1 MHVVGTA
8 GHVDHGKSTLV
19 EALTGIDP
27 DRLREEKEREMTI
40 VLGFAWL
47 TLPNGKPVGIVDVP
61 GHKDF
66 IKNMLAGVGGIDAAL
81 LVIAADEGMM
91 PQTQEHLDI
100 LNLIQVNGGV
110 IALTKVDL
118 VDDPEWLELVIA
130 DVMEQVEGTPLEN
143 APIVPVS
150 ARTGEGLDKLLA
162 ELEGCLANIPER
174 ADLGRPRLPIDRVF
188 TIAGFGTVVT
198 GTLADGTLR
207 VGQEIEI
214 VPSGR
219 RARIRGLQTH
229 KHKIDEAVPGSRVAI
244 NLTGVDRDE
253 VSTGE
258 VITLPG
264 WLRPTVLVD
273 VQVHYLASAPQP
285 LKHNT
290 EVDFF
295 QGAAEIPARVRLL
308 GVETLAPGEVGWAQL
323 RLSQPVALVRGD
335 RFILRWLSPSVTV
348 GGGVVVDPS
357 PGRRHR
363 RFRPEVIER
372 LETLAHGT
380 PEEIVLQALEAAQPC
395 EARELVKRLTLP
407 LDVIESALNE
417 LLASKQVLILDDLAD
432 ELHPQGTLTEL
443 SRPEASGRF
452 VVSAFGWQE
461 IEGRMRAA
469 LSGYHQ
475 AYPLRRGMPREEL
488 RSRLQERLPHL
499 GGRLFN
505 QVVALAVQ
513 KGIVSQN
520 LASVWLADHVVRL
533 NAEQQHKVDALLQRL
548 ERAGYASPSITECIE
563 QVGEDVY
570 AALVEGNTLVPLNK
584 DVVYLSETVAEMQDR
599 VVAHI
604 RQQGAV
610 TIAQVRD
617 LLNASRKYSLA
628 LMEYLDEQRVTR
640 RVGDTRVLRVRADA
654 G

>member
-47 TLPNGKPVGIVDVP
+47 TLPDGKPVGIVDVP

-66 IKNMLAGVGGIDAAL
+66 IKNMLAGVGGIDVAL
-81 LVIAADEGMM
+81 LVIAADEGIM

-100 LNLIQVNGGV
+100 LNLLQVHGGV

-130 DVMEQVEGTPLEN
+130 DVMEQVEGTPLED

-150 ARTGEGLDKLLA
+150 ARTGEGLDRLVA
-162 ELEGCLANIPER
+162 ELQACLADIPER
-174 ADLGRPRLPIDRVF
+174 VDLGRPRLPIDRVF
-188 TIAGFGTVVT
+188 TIAGFGTVIT
-198 GTLADGTLR
+198 GTLTDGTLR

-229 KHKIDEAVPGSRVAI
+229 KAKIDEAVPGSRVAI

-253 VSTGE
+253 VLVGE
-258 VITLPG
+258 VVTLPG
-264 WLRPTVLVD
+264 WLRPTVLAD
-273 VQVHYLASAPQP
+273 VHLRYLADVSQP
-285 LKHNT
+285 LRHNT

-295 QGAAEIPARVRLL
+295 SGAAEVPAHVRLL
-308 GVETLAPGEVGWAQL
+308 GAETLSPGETGWAQL

-335 RFILRWLSPSVTV
+335 RFILRWLSPSITV

-380 PEEIVLQALEAAQPC
+380 PQEIVLQALETAQPC

-407 LDVIESALNE
+407 LEAIESALNE
-417 LLASKQVLILDDLAD
+417 LLASGQVLAMED
-432 ELHPQGTLTEL
+432 GSLTEL
-443 SRPEASGRF
+443 SRPDASSRYL
-452 VVSAFGWQE
+452 VSAFGWQE
-461 IEGRMRAA
+461 IQERMRAA

-475 AYPLRRGMPREEL
+475 ANPLRRGMPREEM
-488 RSRLQERLPHL
+488 RSRLQERMPHL

-505 QVVALAVQ
+505 QVIALAERNGSVGQ
-513 KGIVSQN
+513 DET
-520 LASVWLADHVVRL
+520 SVWLAGHTVRL
-533 NAEQQHKVDALLQRL
+533 SADQQAKVDALLEQFGRS
-548 ERAGYASPSITECIE
+548 GYASPSASECVA
-563 QVGEDVY
+563 QVGEGVY
-570 AALVEGNTLVPLNK
+570 AALVERGTLIPLNE
-584 DVVYLSETVAEMQDR
+584 DVVYLRETVAEMQER
-599 VVAHI
+599 VIAYLGQH
-604 RQQGAV
+604 GSV

-617 LLNASRKYSLA
+617 LLDASRKYALA
-628 LMEYLDEQRVTR
+628 LMEYLDERRVTR
-640 RVGDTRVLRVRADA
+640 RVGDTRVLRGRANA